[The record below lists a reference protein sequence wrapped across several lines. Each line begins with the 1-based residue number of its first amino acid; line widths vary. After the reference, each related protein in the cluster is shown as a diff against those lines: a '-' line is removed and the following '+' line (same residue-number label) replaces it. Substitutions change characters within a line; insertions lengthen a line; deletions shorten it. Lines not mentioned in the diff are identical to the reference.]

1 MLSGPR
7 RALLADALSNVA
19 DVTVQMVADDS
30 STVPA
35 VLTELNYS
43 IVNGTLDVSSSPPP
57 SLPPPPAHA
66 YLSHT
71 CSKGAFLTHSCDC
84 THATGY
90 GWHEIDWEGV

>member
-43 IVNGTLDVSSSPPP
+43 IVNGTLDVSSPPPP
-57 SLPPPPAHA
+57 SLPLPAPRP
-66 YLSHT
+66 YIFVSHVQQRCILDT
-71 CSKGAFLTHSCDC
+71 QL
-84 THATGY
+84 
-90 GWHEIDWEGV
+90 